1 MVQRAP
7 KSVFMHIKQGSPQV
21 QQIAQIL
28 IIEDEPLISMDLE
41 SLVENL
47 GHTVTGIA
55 RTYDEAIRM
64 AQQVKPNLILA
75 DIQLADGSSGLDA
88 ASEIAAEIRVPVV
101 FITAY
106 PEKFLCSEVAGPALL
121 LAKPFQV
128 DQVRKTIDQAL
139 EVVTD

>member
-1 MVQRAP
+1 MQIVN
-7 KSVFMHIKQGSPQV
+7 KSSQDNQV
-21 QQIAQIL
+21 SHVASIL

-41 SLVENL
+41 TLVENL

-64 AQQVKPNLILA
+64 ANANKPTLILA

-88 ASEIAAEIRVPVV
+88 ANEIATDLSVPVV

-106 PEKFLCSEVAGPALL
+106 PEKFLTGEITAASLMI
-121 LAKPFQV
+121 AKPFQMELV
-128 DQVRKTIDQAL
+128 QATIDRAL
-139 EVVTD
+139 RATHS